1 MVKIVPRRNESI
13 QATLRRFRKLL
24 EKEGIVREM
33 KRLAYYESP
42 SEKRSRLKRK
52 MKRDREKE
60 LRKASLPPAK
70 VKKKPTTRF
79 TAT

>member
-24 EKEGIVREM
+24 EKEGIVKEI
-33 KRLAYYESP
+33 KRQAYYESP

-52 MKRDREKE
+52 IKREREKE
-60 LRKASLPPAK
+60 LRKASLPPVKAK
-70 VKKKPTTRF
+70 KRPNLQF
-79 TAT
+79 MN